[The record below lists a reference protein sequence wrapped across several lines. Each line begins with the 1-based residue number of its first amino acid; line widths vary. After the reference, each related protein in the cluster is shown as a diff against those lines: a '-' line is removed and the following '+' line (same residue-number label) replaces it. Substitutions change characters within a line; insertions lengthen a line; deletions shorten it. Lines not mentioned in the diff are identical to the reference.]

1 MITEI
6 NRIPEDYMS
15 SKTFRLELKEGI
27 LIIPPEVREY
37 LRHCPQQTE
46 IALMIQ
52 SPLNMTFQDRDIP
65 QTNPEDFQMKWNS
78 WFEEVDN
85 LEIISSDFEVD
96 DYGSALLEKYR
107 SQGLDV

>member
-1 MITEI
+1 
-6 NRIPEDYMS
+6 MS
-15 SKTFRLELKEGI
+15 SKTFRLEFKEGL
-27 LIIPPEVREY
+27 LIIPSEVREY
-37 LRHCPQQTE
+37 LHHCPQQTE

-52 SPLNMTFQDRDIP
+52 SALHISFQDSDP
-65 QTNPEDFQMKWNS
+65 QTSPEDFKMKWNS

-85 LEIISSDFEVD
+85 LEIISSDSEVD